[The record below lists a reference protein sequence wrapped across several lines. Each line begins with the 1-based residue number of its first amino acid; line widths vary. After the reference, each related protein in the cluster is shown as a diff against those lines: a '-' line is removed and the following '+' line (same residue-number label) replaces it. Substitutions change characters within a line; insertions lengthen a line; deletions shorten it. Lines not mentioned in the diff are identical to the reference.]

1 MIQFIK
7 RIRLSEAF
15 QRHRFLRLRFL
26 VPLGLVVAGVAY
38 LGLKDGDDGG
48 NDTYITVEA
57 TRGSI
62 RHSVSSTG
70 ILQAV
75 VTVQVGSEVS
85 GRVRELDADF
95 NSLVKKGQL
104 LAVIDPANFEAQRA
118 RAQAVL
124 GIARAN
130 VKNAEAAL
138 GNRRAELISSKANLE
153 AARVARKD
161 AAQVLKRARE
171 LHEDALIPEREIE
184 AAQAS
189 FEQAAARENQAAAQV
204 NQIEAAIGSAQ
215 AQLEQAE
222 ASVKQAEAELR
233 VAEVNLRHTR
243 IISPIDG
250 VVIERNV
257 DIGQTVAASF
267 QAPVLFLIANDL
279 RQMQVIAQVDEADIG
294 ALSEEAQVE
303 FIVDA
308 FPQDTFHGKISEIRL
323 SSKLPASAT
332 PDSSTGGGST
342 SNVVTYNVIIDV
354 ANPDLKLRP
363 GMTANV
369 TFTVAAEQ
377 NVLKIANAALRYQ
390 PADERMSEQL
400 EKLEHS
406 PKSGAPAG
414 TVQEASSSQGG
425 TPESGNSRRGRGWSR
440 GRDDGAPR
448 SARNQKGQ
456 QPPGKPRVGSG
467 PLRADAERPTLADNP
482 SPDRYRV
489 QPEAKIHFPPTEVS
503 RPRWSTVW
511 ALDENGEL
519 APHRVKLGIT
529 NGRETAVLEGELSE
543 GAMIVTGEYLDGD
556 EVGARSPFGG
566 PFGRRR
572 PRRQQRRRR

>member
-1 MIQFIK
+1 MTSTISSK
-7 RIRLSEAF
+7 VNGRSEHTCA
-15 QRHRFLRLRFL
+15 
-26 VPLGLVVAGVAY
+26 
-38 LGLKDGDDGG
+38 LKDGRVAGG
-48 NDTYITVEA
+48 SDTKPPPSVS

-70 ILQAV
+70 VLQAV

-118 RAQAVL
+118 RAQAAL

-184 AAQAS
+184 AAQAA
-189 FEQAAARENQAAAQV
+189 FEQAAARESQAAAQV
-204 NQIEAAIGSAQ
+204 KQIEAAIGSAL

-323 SSKLPASAT
+323 SSKLPASSTPESAT
-332 PDSSTGGGST
+332 GAATT

-354 ANPDLKLRP
+354 ANPALKLRP

-390 PADERMSEQL
+390 PADERMSEQQSL
-400 EKLEHS
+400 MASSTPRAGSPAGGPRGPGKMTEKVDSS

-414 TVQEASSSQGG
+414 TAQEAYSSQGG
-425 TPESGNSRRGRGWSR
+425 TPKSGSPRRGKGWSR
-440 GRDDGAPR
+440 GRDGATPDL
-448 SARNQKGQ
+448 ARNRKGRQ
-456 QPPGKPRVGSG
+456 APG
-467 PLRADAERPTLADNP
+467 
-482 SPDRYRV
+482 DRYRV

-511 ALDENGEL
+511 TLDENGEL

-529 NGRETAVLEGELSE
+529 NGRETAVLDGELSE
-543 GAMIVTGEYLDGD
+543 GALVVTGEYLDGD

-566 PFGRRR
+566 PFGRR

>member
-1 MIQFIK
+1 MIQLIK

-48 NDTYITVEA
+48 SETYITVEA

-118 RAQAVL
+118 RAQAAL

-130 VKNAEAAL
+130 VKNAEAGL

-204 NQIEAAIGSAQ
+204 NQIEAAIRSAQ

-233 VAEVNLRHTR
+233 VAEVNLKHTR

-294 ALSEEAQVE
+294 ALSEEARVE

-323 SSKLPASAT
+323 SSKLPASST
-332 PDSSTGGGST
+332 PDSTTGGATT

-354 ANPDLKLRP
+354 ANPELKLRP

-369 TFTVAAEQ
+369 TFTVAEEQ

-390 PADERMSEQL
+390 PADERMSEQQSL
-400 EKLEHS
+400 MASSTPRTGSPAGGPSKMMEKADSS
-406 PKSGAPAG
+406 PKSGAHAG
-414 TVQEASSSQGG
+414 TSHEASSPEGG
-425 TPESGNSRRGRGWSR
+425 TE
-440 GRDDGAPR
+440 
-448 SARNQKGQ
+448 
-456 QPPGKPRVGSG
+456 
-467 PLRADAERPTLADNP
+467 
-482 SPDRYRV
+482 
-489 QPEAKIHFPPTEVS
+489 KIQFPPTEVS

-511 ALDENGEL
+511 TLDENGEL
-519 APHRVKLGIT
+519 ASHHVELGIT
-529 NGRETAVLEGELSE
+529 NGRETAVLDGELSE
-543 GAMIVTGEYLDGD
+543 GALVVTGEYLDGD

-566 PFGRRR
+566 PFGSRR

>member
-1 MIQFIK
+1 MIQLIK
-7 RIRLSEAF
+7 RIRFSEAF
-15 QRHRFLRLRFL
+15 QRHRFLRLHFL

-48 NDTYITVEA
+48 SDTYITVET

-95 NSLVKKGQL
+95 NSIVKKGQL

-118 RAQAVL
+118 RAQAAL

-189 FEQAAARENQAAAQV
+189 FEQAAAREKQAAAQV
-204 NQIEAAIGSAQ
+204 NQIEAAIGSAL

-233 VAEVNLRHTR
+233 VAEVNLKHTR
-243 IISPIDG
+243 IMSPIDG

-279 RQMQVIAQVDEADIG
+279 RQMRVIAQVDEADIG
-294 ALSEEAQVE
+294 ALSEEARVE

-323 SSKLPASAT
+323 SSKLPASST
-332 PDSSTGGGST
+332 PDSAAGGATT

-369 TFTVAAEQ
+369 TFTVAEEQ

-390 PADERMSEQL
+390 PADERMPEQQSL
-400 EKLEHS
+400 MASSTARAGSPAGGPSGPSKMMEKADSS
-406 PKSGAPAG
+406 PKSGALAG
-414 TVQEASSSQGG
+414 TAHEASSPEGG
-425 TPESGNSRRGRGWSR
+425 TE
-440 GRDDGAPR
+440 
-448 SARNQKGQ
+448 
-456 QPPGKPRVGSG
+456 
-467 PLRADAERPTLADNP
+467 
-482 SPDRYRV
+482 
-489 QPEAKIHFPPTEVS
+489 KIHFPPTEVS

-519 APHRVKLGIT
+519 APNDVLLGIT

-543 GAMIVTGEYLDGD
+543 GALIVTGEYLDGD

-566 PFGRRR
+566 PFGSRR